1 MDELVEKAKKGD
13 AEAYTQL
20 MLSIRNDLYKICKTR
35 IISDD
40 EIEDIIQETMIKT
53 FNQLKKLRDVSKFK
67 SWIISILI
75 NNCNMQYRTKQKV
88 RLYESNC
95 NYETYIE
102 NRQASDNIDM
112 IDSDIDFY
120 LLISKLNYEERI
132 IVILHYAENFTFK
145 EISKIL
151 RINENTVKTRL
162 YRAKEKLKYICKG
175 EIEIG

>member
-1 MDELVEKAKKGD
+1 MDELVEKATKGD

-35 IISDD
+35 ITSDD
-40 EIEDIIQETMIKT
+40 EIEDVIQETMIKT
-53 FNQLKKLRDVSKFK
+53 FRQLKKLRDVSKFK

-75 NNCNMQYRTKQKV
+75 NNCNMQYRTKQKM
-88 RLYESNC
+88 RIHECDC
-95 NYETYIE
+95 NYDTYIE
-102 NRQASDNIDM
+102 NRQTSDNIDI

-151 RINENTVKTRL
+151 HINENTVKTRL
-162 YRAKEKLKYICKG
+162 YRAKEKLKYICRG